1 MLAQKAMIIKPVS
14 CWNTVSVIAL
24 SICVFL
30 FRYFRR
36 APIPIEQNSVT
47 LITGG
52 GSGIGLALAVEFSKA
67 KNRIVL
73 IGRNETALRR
83 AADECSKAGALEVQI
98 LVADLMTAEGTSYV
112 VKRVEE
118 LYPKQLHYLVLNAGS
133 GAILPFSREPKFEQV
148 CRDLIEINY
157 LANVRL
163 LQGFLGTL
171 EHTNSRSSP
180 SRVIAISS
188 LAGVLPSIL
197 RTPYTASKHA
207 FQGFMNALRGETAVS
222 ITLCCPGYVDT
233 DFHARASLPSLQ
245 GDNVNEEAEN
255 KGQAQYSQ
263 RRGIPPSKCA
273 QLCLDGATRGEPE
286 LIMSVS
292 GKLGYT
298 LRPIF
303 TRLIDHFAKK
313 KSLDSLKH

>member
-1 MLAQKAMIIKPVS
+1 MLAQRVMTRKPVC
-14 CWNTVSVIAL
+14 CWKTVSVIAL

-52 GSGIGLALAVEFSKA
+52 GSGIGLALALEFSKA
-67 KNRIVL
+67 KNRIIL
-73 IGRNETALRR
+73 AGRNETALKC
-83 AADECSKAGALEVQI
+83 AANECLQAGASEVQI
-98 LVADLMTAEGTSYV
+98 VVADLMTTEGTSYV

-118 LYPKQLHYLVLNAGS
+118 LYPEQLHYLVLNAGS

-163 LQGFLGTL
+163 LQGLLGTL

-180 SRVIAISS
+180 SRIVAISS

-233 DFHARASLPSLQ
+233 DFHARASSLR
-245 GDNVNEEAEN
+245 GNTDNQQVGN
-255 KGQAQYSQ
+255 KGEKQYSE
-263 RRGIPPSKCA
+263 RRGIAPSKCA
-273 QLCLDGATRGEPE
+273 RLCIDGATHGEPE
-286 LIMSVS
+286 IIMSVS